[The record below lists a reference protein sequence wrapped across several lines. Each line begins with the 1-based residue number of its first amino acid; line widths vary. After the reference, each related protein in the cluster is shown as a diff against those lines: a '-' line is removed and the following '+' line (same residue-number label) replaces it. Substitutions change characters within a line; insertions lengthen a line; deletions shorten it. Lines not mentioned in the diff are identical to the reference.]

1 MAPCPPCTAKRCEGE
16 SSQAGL
22 CCRPAHLEGGVAVD
36 RGGEG
41 AGWGVA
47 GQGQVLRGAV
57 SPIVVE
63 ILRPKGDEV
72 PSHTARWE
80 LELLF

>member
-1 MAPCPPCTAKRCEGE
+1 M
-16 SSQAGL
+16 
-22 CCRPAHLEGGVAVD
+22 
-36 RGGEG
+36 
-41 AGWGVA
+41 A
-47 GQGQVLRGAV
+47 GQGQVLRGVV

>member
-1 MAPCPPCTAKRCEGE
+1 MAF
-16 SSQAGL
+16 L
-22 CCRPAHLEGGVAVD
+22 LFFLEGDFRMKGIVTSLLY
-36 RGGEG
+36 
-41 AGWGVA
+41 
-47 GQGQVLRGAV
+47 QHV